1 MVQAV
6 SLPVRVAAVVQDALT
21 AVEAAQSPV
30 RAQLWE
36 LPQAAEAV
44 CAERLRAEVVPS
56 ARQQEAAEAEPSVQR
71 PVAVEAQLLGPPGEV
86 AAVRPWEAR
95 VVEEAPRVEAQAAAE
110 VQRAAVRVVEAEQP
124 AAEPAAARV
133 RPSEARAARLSAEPS
148 VRSDRLVR
156 GRLARRRMTTA
167 FRREPA
173 LAQAERLRLQSSSAE
188 GVECSS

>member
-1 MVQAV
+1 MVKAV
-6 SLPVRVAAVVQDALT
+6 SLPVRVAAVAKDALR

-44 CAERLRAEVVPS
+44 CAVRLRAEVVPS

-86 AAVRPWEAR
+86 AAVRPWEA
-95 VVEEAPRVEAQAAAE
+95 QAAAE
-110 VQRAAVRVVEAEQP
+110 AQRAAVRVVEAEQP

-148 VRSDRLVR
+148 VRSDRLAR
-156 GRLARRRMTTA
+156 ARLARRRMTTA
-167 FRREPA
+167 FRHEPA